1 MFYWFPSG
9 SQSPIN
15 SNIASLSLIPI
26 LELNPHWRLIHRTCP
41 ISSQPPLH
49 GTSLYTIVAIKMS
62 KSSFLI
68 AKQNTITDKS
78 KVGFADCVAVTNNH
92 HNHNSLFNTWQYYLV
107 LSSLGQLLILTLN
120 AAKQVVLQIFVEKL
134 KRKTSF
140 RVLSLSIINY
150 IWAQSWFSLWFLFL
164 IFIVPVQVNAAEQIV
179 LGIWDFSLVG
189 QAGEEEAEAQGLR
202 SRRSWVTRCQL
213 RLAPCGLLQ
222 MIWIPDKLL
231 NLSFKV

>member
-26 LELNPHWRLIHRTCP
+26 LELNPHWRLIHRP
-41 ISSQPPLH
+41 ISSQLTLH

-62 KSSFLI
+62 KSSFLN
-68 AKQNTITDKS
+68 AKQNTVTDLVITLKS
-78 KVGFADCVAVTNNH
+78 VLPTVWLWQTIII
-92 HNHNSLFNTWQYYLV
+92 HNSLFNTWQYYLV

-189 QAGEEEAEAQGLR
+189 QAGRG
-202 SRRSWVTRCQL
+202 
-213 RLAPCGLLQ
+213 G
-222 MIWIPDKLL
+222 
-231 NLSFKV
+231 

>member
-26 LELNPHWRLIHRTCP
+26 LELNPHWRLIHRP
-41 ISSQPPLH
+41 ISSQLTLH
-49 GTSLYTIVAIKMS
+49 GKSLYTIVAIEMS
-62 KSSFLI
+62 KSSFLN
-68 AKQNTITDKS
+68 AKQNTVTDLVITLKS
-78 KVGFADCVAVTNNH
+78 VLPTVWLWQTIII
-92 HNHNSLFNTWQYYLV
+92 HNSLFNTWQYYLV

-189 QAGEEEAEAQGLR
+189 QAGRG
-202 SRRSWVTRCQL
+202 
-213 RLAPCGLLQ
+213 G
-222 MIWIPDKLL
+222 
-231 NLSFKV
+231 